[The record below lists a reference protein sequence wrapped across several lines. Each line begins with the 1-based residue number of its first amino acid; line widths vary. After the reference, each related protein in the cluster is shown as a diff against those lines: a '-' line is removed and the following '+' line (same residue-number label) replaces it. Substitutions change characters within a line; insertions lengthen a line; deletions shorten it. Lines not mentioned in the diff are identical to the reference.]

1 MINKSKNDNR
11 VKYIGVM
18 YVLIMLICCF
28 NLIKDNNIVYIIL
41 SIADMLSLCNLAV
54 MEKIRKVK

>member
-1 MINKSKNDNR
+1 M
-11 VKYIGVM
+11 VKY
-18 YVLIMLICCF
+18 
-28 NLIKDNNIVYIIL
+28 NLNHNIVYIIL